1 MSYVSH
7 QSVSIISLQSIQ
19 RPVFVMQI
27 HGVLCELQNGSLCIM
42 YINFN
47 IQRDEAFIAVTLQ
60 IYWPTRSSLY
70 TAYIFSEPA
79 SIYFYQ

>member
-1 MSYVSH
+1 
-7 QSVSIISLQSIQ
+7 
-19 RPVFVMQI
+19 MQVQ
-27 HGVLCELQNGSLCIM
+27 GVLCEFQNESLCIM

-60 IYWPTRSSLY
+60 IRWPTRSSLY
-70 TAYIFSEPA
+70 IACIFSEPS